1 MKYDSLNRAMRRA
14 VYRVIYEAVDRAID
28 VAVNVA
34 VYDVGY
40 KDGYKDV
47 YWAADEAVYTDVAR
61 AMVRARLAPLPHP
74 GLGLYLGA
82 VGG

>member
-14 VYRVIYEAVDRAID
+14 VYRVIYEAVEQAID
-28 VAVNVA
+28 VAVDVAASNV
-34 VYDVGY
+34 VY
-40 KDGYKDV
+40 KDGYEEV
-47 YWAADEAVYTDVAR
+47 YWVADEAVYRDVAR
-61 AMVRARLAPLPHP
+61 AVVRARFAPLPHP